1 MSPMLNSRLG
11 STQVI
16 KLLGMLT
23 LYYLF
28 ALGGISLSLH
38 YFPNLQELLPFGGG
52 SALSSE
58 ETIMTFTQTMV
69 FSNLSS
75 NYLENGTKLLFAIL
89 GVLLVMLPVSWVY
102 MRIRITL
109 DQSLV
114 ETMLILPVVV
124 AGVVIIVQ
132 NSLALAF
139 SLAGIVAAVR
149 FRNTLKNTGDS
160 LFIFASIGAGLA
172 AGVRVLEIAIV
183 LTVVFN
189 YTFLLLWDLNYGAKN
204 ATKFMRSPDDEVEES
219 KTDAS
224 PKS

>member
-1 MSPMLNSRLG
+1 MLNSRLG

-23 LYYLF
+23 LFYLF

-124 AGVVIIVQ
+124 
-132 NSLALAF
+132 
-139 SLAGIVAAVR
+139 
-149 FRNTLKNTGDS
+149 
-160 LFIFASIGAGLA
+160 
-172 AGVRVLEIAIV
+172 
-183 LTVVFN
+183 
-189 YTFLLLWDLNYGAKN
+189 
-204 ATKFMRSPDDEVEES
+204 
-219 KTDAS
+219 
-224 PKS
+224 